1 MFPLDPRL
9 NSPINLCSKEQ
20 INNWIREAEQEKKCK
35 QQCRDQFKKK
45 NRPANW

>member
-9 NSPINLCSKEQ
+9 NSPINLFSKEQ
-20 INNWIREAEQEKKCK
+20 INNWIREAGQAKKRK
-35 QQCRDQFKKK
+35 QQRGDQFKKK

>member
-9 NSPINLCSKEQ
+9 NSPINLFSKEQ
-20 INNWIREAEQEKKCK
+20 INNWIREAEQEKKRK
-35 QQCRDQFKKK
+35 QQRRDQFKKK